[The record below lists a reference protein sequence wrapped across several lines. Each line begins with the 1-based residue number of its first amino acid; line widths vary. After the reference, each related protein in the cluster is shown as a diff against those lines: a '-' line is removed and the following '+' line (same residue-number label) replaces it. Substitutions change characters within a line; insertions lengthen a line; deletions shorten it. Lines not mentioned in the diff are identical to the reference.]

1 MKIVKNY
8 IYNASYQ
15 LLAIIVPLITSAYIS
30 RTLGPEGVGA
40 YSFTNSIIQYF
51 VLLANMGIG
60 YYGNREIAYV
70 RNDPKQMT
78 RTFWE
83 IQIVKTLL
91 TICSYIIFV
100 IFMFFYTR
108 NKDYMWAQ
116 SLNLIAVAFDVTWL
130 YQGIEDFKRI
140 VLRNT
145 LVRIIILIS
154 IFTFVRNNRDVII
167 YIILLG
173 LSTFLGNLTL
183 WPHLRR
189 VLVPIKKIK
198 LNPWKHMSP
207 IFLLFIPQI
216 ATVVYLQLSRT
227 MLGVM
232 DSEVASGYYQYSDNL
247 IRMVVTIVT
256 ATGTVMLPH
265 VSNAFSNGNMQKVH
279 SLLYKSFDFVSAIS
293 YPMMFGLAAVATT
306 LAPKYYGPGYEPV
319 GEAMMMETIIILMIG
334 WSNVIGTQ
342 YLLPTKRTNYFTISV
357 TIGAVVNMLLNFPLI
372 YYWGLDG
379 AVISTVISEAAVTLY
394 QLIIVRNLFDLKKLF
409 NANWKYLIV
418 GIIMFTIVYS
428 MNICLPASWGMIGLE
443 IVTGIFLYIV
453 GIIILRAPVI
463 ITLQEF
469 LKKSN

>member
-1 MKIVKNY
+1 MKIIKNY

-30 RTLGPEGVGA
+30 RTLGPKGVGA

-70 RNDPKQMT
+70 RNNPKEMT
-78 RTFWE
+78 QTFWE

-91 TICSYIIFV
+91 TICSYLLFI

-154 IFTFVRNNRDVII
+154 IFIFVKNDRDVMI

-183 WPHLRR
+183 WPHLRK
-189 VLVPIKKIK
+189 VLVFGNRVK
-198 LNPWKHMSP
+198 LNPWKHISP
-207 IFLLFIPQI
+207 VFLLFIPQI
-216 ATVVYLQLSRT
+216 ATVIYLQLSRT

-265 VSNAFSNGNMQKVH
+265 VSNAFSNGNMQKVQN
-279 SLLYKSFDFVSAIS
+279 LLYKSFDFVSAIS
-293 YPMMFGLAAVATT
+293 YPMMFGLAAVATI
-306 LAPKYYGPGYEPV
+306 LAPKYYGPGYVPV
-319 GEAMMMETIIILMIG
+319 GKAMMIETVIILMIG

-357 TIGAVVNMLLNFPLI
+357 TIGAIVNVLLNFPLI
-372 YYWGLDG
+372 YYLGLNG

-394 QLIIVRNLFDLKKLF
+394 QLIIVRNLLNLKKLF
-409 NANWKYLIV
+409 NANWKYLV
-418 GIIMFTIVYS
+418 TGIIMFMVVYS
-428 MNICLPASWGMIGLE
+428 MNIYLPTSWGMIGLE
-443 IVTGIFLYIV
+443 IVTGIFLYV
-453 GIIILRAPVI
+453 SGIIILKASVI

-469 LKKSN
+469 LKKR

>member
-1 MKIVKNY
+1 MKIIKNY

-30 RTLGPEGVGA
+30 RTLGPKGVGA

-70 RNDPKQMT
+70 RNNPKEMT
-78 RTFWE
+78 QTFWE

-91 TICSYIIFV
+91 TICSYLLFI

-154 IFTFVRNNRDVII
+154 IFIFVKNDRDVMI

-183 WPHLRR
+183 WPHLRK
-189 VLVPIKKIK
+189 VLVFGNRVK
-198 LNPWKHMSP
+198 LNPWKHISP
-207 IFLLFIPQI
+207 VFLLFIPQI
-216 ATVVYLQLSRT
+216 ATVIYLQLSRT

-265 VSNAFSNGNMQKVH
+265 VSNAFSNGNMQKVQN
-279 SLLYKSFDFVSAIS
+279 LLYKSFDFVSAIS
-293 YPMMFGLAAVATT
+293 YPMMFGLAAVATI
-306 LAPKYYGPGYEPV
+306 LAPKYYGPGYVPV
-319 GEAMMMETIIILMIG
+319 GKAMMIETVIVLMIG

-357 TIGAVVNMLLNFPLI
+357 TIGAIVNVLLNFPLI
-372 YYWGLDG
+372 YYLGLNG

-394 QLIIVRNLFDLKKLF
+394 QLIIVRNLLNLKKLF
-409 NANWKYLIV
+409 NANWKYLV
-418 GIIMFTIVYS
+418 TGIIMFMVVYS
-428 MNICLPASWGMIGLE
+428 MNIYLPTSWGMIGLE
-443 IVTGIFLYIV
+443 IVTGIFLYV
-453 GIIILRAPVI
+453 SGIIILKASVI

-469 LKKSN
+469 LKKR